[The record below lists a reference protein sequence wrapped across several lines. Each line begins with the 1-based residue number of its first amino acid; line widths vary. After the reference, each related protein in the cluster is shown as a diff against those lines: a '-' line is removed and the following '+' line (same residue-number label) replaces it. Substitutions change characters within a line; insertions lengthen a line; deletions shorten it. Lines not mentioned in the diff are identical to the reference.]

1 MSDFEFDS
9 ERYVKSIENTLN
21 EAYIKNGYVELV
33 DLWVATSL
41 PEDLILE
48 ILRKYELDNVDPEIK
63 GVKYKNKIYNIKR
76 RN

>member
-1 MSDFEFDS
+1 MNDFEFDS

-21 EAYIKNGYVELV
+21 EAYIKNGYVELI

-48 ILRKYELDNVDPEIK
+48 ILKKYELDNVDPEIK